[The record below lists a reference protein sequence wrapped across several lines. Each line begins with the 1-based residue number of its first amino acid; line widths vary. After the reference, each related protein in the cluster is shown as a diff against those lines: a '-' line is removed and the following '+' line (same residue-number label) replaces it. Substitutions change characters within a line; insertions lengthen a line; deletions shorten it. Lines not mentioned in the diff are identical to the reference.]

1 MTSLQLLAE
10 TGTVCQVAT
19 EPDAGK
25 SMWGDF
31 DQTQTVTDETSEL
44 FFSRDCFLS
53 PEENDGVLQFT
64 TFLLTTQPEPSVITS
79 IVSFPQEPV

>member
-1 MTSLQLLAE
+1 MTSLLLLAE
-10 TGTVCQVAT
+10 TVLCPVAT
-19 EPDAGK
+19 EPDAVE

-64 TFLLTTQPEPSVITS
+64 TFLSTSQPEPSVITS